1 MITDSFYKV
10 KDWINDREK
19 RGDLTFSYE
28 EVEKSFPKITSQA
41 VKNALARLVKKTEI
55 ISVWKGFYSII
66 PVDYALRGTVPPELY
81 IDYLMKY
88 LNRHY
93 YVSLLNAAVFYGAA
107 HQQPQDFSIIN
118 SYPTLRNTIKKGN
131 RIVFSTTRKIIPQ
144 NWLKSFRTEYGEIKV
159 STPEL
164 TAADLITFQKE
175 IGGLNRAC
183 TVLCELAESIH
194 FEKLDKSFFDFV
206 PTSSIQRLGY
216 LLENELE
223 YAELANILFEKSKE
237 FNCKFQKIKLKIG
250 KLSDN
255 CETNLKWKILIYE
268 QIEIDD
274 L

>member
-28 EVEKSFPKITSQA
+28 EVRKSFPKITSQA
-41 VKNALARLVKKTEI
+41 VKNALVRLVKKTEI
-55 ISVWKGFYSII
+55 MPVWKGFYSII
-66 PVDYALRGTVPPELY
+66 PVGYALRGTVPPELY

-107 HQQPQDFSIIN
+107 HQQPQDFSVIN

-131 RIVFSTTRKIIPQ
+131 RIVFSATRKTIPQ
-144 NWLKSFRTEYGEIKV
+144 NWLKSFRTEYGDIKV

-183 TVLCELAESIH
+183 TVIYELAENLN
-194 FEKLDKSFFDFV
+194 FEILDKSFFDFV
-206 PTSSIQRLGY
+206 PASTIQRLGY

-223 YAELANILFEKSKE
+223 QTELANILYDKSRE
-237 FNCKFQKIKLKIG
+237 FNYKFQKTPLKAG
-250 KLSDN
+250 KSSEN
-255 CETNLKWKILIYE
+255 CKTNIKWKILINE